1 MKKTVIVVYLLILHA
16 LLAVVLTQPDLA
28 ARIGGLRAL
37 IHSQPPEEAWFIP
50 IVREVHRQMDPSVP
64 AGATLFL
71 GDSIT
76 MCLSTAA
83 VTAHGVNYGIGW
95 QRSDQL
101 LESMDL
107 YHSIERAARVVVT
120 IGTNDLLQGRAAG
133 IGSRYR
139 AILAMI
145 PARTE
150 VVLSSIPPLGNT
162 AFPGRQIDAD
172 QVREVVASAKSV
184 CAADRRCRF
193 VDAYQALTDQGQPL
207 PGVLLADG
215 IHLAPKGY
223 GLWIDALAGVLASSP
238 SR

>member
-1 MKKTVIVVYLLILHA
+1 MVVYLLILHA
-16 LLAVVLTQPDLA
+16 LVAVVLTQPDLVP
-28 ARIGGLRAL
+28 RIGGLRAL
-37 IHSQPPEEAWFIP
+37 IHPKPPEEEWFIP

-101 LESMDL
+101 LESMDI
-107 YHSIERAARVVVT
+107 YHSLERAARVVVT
-120 IGTNDLLQGRAAG
+120 IGTNDLLQGRATG
-133 IGSRYR
+133 IESRYR
-139 AILAMI
+139 AILAKI

-150 VVLSSIPPLGNT
+150 VVLSSIPPLANT
-162 AFPGRQIDAD
+162 AFPGRQIDPG
-172 QVREVVASAKSV
+172 QVHEVVASAKTV

-193 VDAYQALTDQGQPL
+193 VDAYQALTAQGRPL
-207 PGVLLADG
+207 PGVLLADA
-215 IHLAPKGY
+215 IHLSPKGY